1 MGHNATMNDLEKYLK
16 GEPLTAELAALKN
29 GDDEHRQPQMRDF
42 RDFPNLVEM
51 IDDDDREH
59 LRRLTLEP
67 GWAVLLKL
75 LDTDIRK
82 AEDAMKDASLDR
94 PLSNPSELA
103 SGWADVAKMK
113 AIRLRMVRIIDAEVR
128 KLDIK
133 EQR

>member
-1 MGHNATMNDLEKYLK
+1 MNDLEKYLK

-29 GDDEHRQPQMRDF
+29 GDDELRQPQMRDF
-42 RDFPNLVEM
+42 RDYPNLVEM